1 MTRMVFVIVKH
12 ESLKHVGIRGGACER
27 ECEFEKESVG
37 EGLTLMD
44 GKVKGLELKAGRR
57 FGWRS
62 VIDKCSFHDAT
73 QTNRGGFDRGL
84 SKEKEF
90 GLGGLNM
97 DGQITRTR
105 SKRF

>member
-57 FGWRS
+57 FGWRRCHLNEVSTLILIVS
-62 VIDKCSFHDAT
+62 VFGSISLMICHWVWTCHVVACS
-73 QTNRGGFDRGL
+73 
-84 SKEKEF
+84 
-90 GLGGLNM
+90 
-97 DGQITRTR
+97 
-105 SKRF
+105 